1 MNYRT
6 DLAVETAEML
16 EKVKSRRAEYGRDD
30 AESKDCDTGNEGG
43 NSMNNQTGYI
53 VKRSQLDEDIS
64 VTEIE
69 ITDEEGEK
77 AFGKR
82 RGRYVTVEV
91 QGILEPREKI
101 KERAAAV
108 LSDELAK
115 FVKHDYFLRVLAVG
129 LGNEKVTPDSL
140 GPHTVDKLH
149 VTSHLFKLFEC
160 SGDEDYSNVCAF
172 NPSVTGVTGLETA
185 ELIER
190 VVSMAK
196 PDAVLA
202 IDALAAKD
210 IARLSSTVQIC
221 DTGIMPGSGMGNHRR
236 EISERTV
243 GCPVIAIG
251 VPTVIDARTLIM
263 EAAERLGELQESE
276 HAVRLG
282 GSRLADGG
290 AEGEPAS
297 GEGGVASASR
307 QKARQTSGGDTAAC
321 AAVPAAQAQAAC
333 SIVQQ
338 PASPLEK
345 YLASSDLDMIVT
357 STDID
362 QIIKDFSDIIAN
374 AINITL
380 HPGIYSKVNL

>member
-16 EKVKSRRAEYGRDD
+16 EKVKSRGGEYGSDD
-30 AESKDCDTGNEGG
+30 AGSKDEDTGNEGG
-43 NSMNNQTGYI
+43 NSMKNQTGYI
-53 VKRSQLDEDIS
+53 VKRSQFDEDIS

-69 ITDEEGEK
+69 ITDEEGER

-82 RGRYVTVEV
+82 KGRYVTVEV

-115 FVKHDYFLRVLAVG
+115 FVRHDYFLRVLAVG

-210 IARLSSTVQIC
+210 IARLSSTVQLC

-263 EAAERLGELQESE
+263 EAAERLGEMQESE
-276 HAVRLG
+276 H
-282 GSRLADGG
+282 
-290 AEGEPAS
+290 
-297 GEGGVASASR
+297 
-307 QKARQTSGGDTAAC
+307 
-321 AAVPAAQAQAAC
+321 
-333 SIVQQ
+333 
-338 PASPLEK
+338 ASPLEK
-345 YLASSDLDMIVT
+345 YLASPDLDMIVT

-362 QIIKDFSDIIAN
+362 RIIKDFSDIIAN